1 MSHQQ
6 ARLATNVPAVNLL
19 YVIPWARPQGTE
31 KEGLRRFV
39 MFFLAHTTNR
49 CILTPKPHQLG
60 STKFMNHDKNTEI
73 LKHLRALV
81 LLRLADAE
89 NGKRSRKVELL
100 LSRAGFSLKE
110 IAAAVGKK

>member
-1 MSHQQ
+1 
-6 ARLATNVPAVNLL
+6 
-19 YVIPWARPQGTE
+19 
-31 KEGLRRFV
+31 
-39 MFFLAHTTNR
+39 
-49 CILTPKPHQLG
+49 
-60 STKFMNHDKNTEI
+60 MNHDKNTEI